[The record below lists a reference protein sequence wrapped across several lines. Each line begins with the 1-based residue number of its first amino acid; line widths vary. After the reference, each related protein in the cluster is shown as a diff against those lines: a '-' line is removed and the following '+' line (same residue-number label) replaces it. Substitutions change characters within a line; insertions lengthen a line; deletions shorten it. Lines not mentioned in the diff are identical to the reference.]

1 MNQKKVIVAI
11 IVLLA
16 AVALPA
22 ADKRFAVSLTGNV
35 LLPADSAFQDVY
47 GKTVI
52 LPELQVGTRLKGPLY
67 AFAALGLTSKT
78 GTIPELGDEA
88 KSDQQMGS
96 LGVGV
101 SLPLTGGLVFACQA
115 GGCYFHVKEEAL
127 GMEFSASRLGFRADA
142 LLTTR
147 LGGGLYSGVQ
157 LGYRSAK
164 GENDVDP
171 ANKVSF
177 TLGGFTAGVTLGL
190 SF

>member
-1 MNQKKVIVAI
+1 MKNKL
-11 IVLLA
+11 IVLVLLMAA
-16 AVALPA
+16 AVLPA

-35 LLPADSAFQDVY
+35 MLPADSAFKDVY

-52 LPELQVGTRLKGPLY
+52 LPELQIGTRLKGPLY
-67 AFAALGLTSKT
+67 AFAAFGLTSKT
-78 GTIPELGDEA
+78 GTIPVLGDEA
-88 KSDQQMGS
+88 QADQQMGS

-101 SLPLTGGLVFACQA
+101 SMPLAGRLALACQV

-127 GMEFSASRLGFRADA
+127 GMSFSASKLGFRADA

-147 LGGGLYSGVQ
+147 LGGGLYGGVQ

>member
-1 MNQKKVIVAI
+1 MKKTLVAL
-11 IVLLA
+11 VMLMA
-16 AVALPA
+16 TVALPA
-22 ADKRFAVSLTGNV
+22 VDNRFAVSLTGNV
-35 LLPADSAFQDVY
+35 MLPADSAFKDVY
-47 GKTVI
+47 GKTAI

-67 AFAALGLTSKT
+67 AFAAFGLTSKT

-88 KSDQQMGS
+88 KANQQMGS

-101 SLPLTGGLVFACQA
+101 SLPQAGGLALSCQV

-127 GMEFSASRLGFRADA
+127 GMDFSASRVGFRADA
-142 LLTTR
+142 LLATR
-147 LGGGLYSGVQ
+147 LGGGLYGGVQ